1 MEFSY
6 DWWFGAPY
14 ADRVDLAKR
23 RCARGH
29 FPDVK
34 PEDVEQD
41 PAYAE
46 FFGKLE
52 ARTILYLRDGFSYEV
67 KELIQQPTTGSLTFE
82 CMPADE
88 AYKVGC
94 FVVTVPF
101 DDIVRVEI
109 FAVHPDEKP
118 EDMPSIKGF
127 ASAQGAPPPMTSR
140 GEDRPSRR
148 DKGDSME

>member
-6 DWWFGAPY
+6 DWWYGGSY
-14 ADRVDLAKR
+14 AGRVDTAKR
-23 RCARGH
+23 RCVRGH
-29 FPDVK
+29 FPDVN
-34 PEDVEQD
+34 PEKAERNK
-41 PAYAE
+41 AYNE
-46 FFGKLE
+46 FLRQLE

-67 KELIQQPTTGSLTFE
+67 KELIKDATTSTLTFE

-101 DDIVRVEI
+101 EDIVRVEI
-109 FAVHPDEKP
+109 FAVHPEEKP

-127 ASAQGAPPPMTSR
+127 GSAQGQPPTLSQ
-140 GEDRPSRR
+140 RPDERQRR
-148 DKGDSME
+148 DKSEGTD